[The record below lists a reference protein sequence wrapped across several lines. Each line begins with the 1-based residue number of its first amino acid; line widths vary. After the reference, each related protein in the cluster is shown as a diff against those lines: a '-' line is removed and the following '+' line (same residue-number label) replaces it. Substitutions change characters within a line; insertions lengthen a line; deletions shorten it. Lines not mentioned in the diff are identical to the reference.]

1 MRKKARKLANSPP
14 LPPPFWSLFGPFCRK
29 RALLYVI
36 LVVFFLSTKKHGK
49 RSEKA
54 TKSGPKRSLFGGG
67 RHGSSVVN
75 SSKKLVFHVFE
86 QAPVL
91 SHFWLHFGLHFGA
104 ILETKFATIL
114 LSGRPGPQKGVKKAM
129 EKKDKKT
136 FLRGDAGMGRGW
148 PLRNTNHPAPRT
160 RTRTE
165 TQD

>member
-1 MRKKARKLANSPP
+1 MQSAHARQCLREVRT
-14 LPPPFWSLFGPFCRK
+14 CR
-29 RALLYVI
+29 R
-36 LVVFFLSTKKHGK
+36 LVPGLTFD
-49 RSEKA
+49 
-54 TKSGPKRSLFGGG
+54 
-67 RHGSSVVN
+67 
-75 SSKKLVFHVFE
+75 
-86 QAPVL
+86 
-91 SHFWLHFGLHFGA
+91 LHFGA